1 MEIGGFFM
9 IKKQAL
15 ELIDF
20 LYESPTAFHSVF
32 NVEKQLLSEGYTE
45 LKESDTWNLEPR
57 GKYYVKK
64 NDSALIAFEIGT
76 GDIKKD
82 GLRMIG
88 AHTDSPG
95 FRVKANAEIIV
106 EGSYLKLNTE
116 GYGGAILYTWF
127 DRPLGLAGRV
137 MLKGD
142 SPFQPETKLVNINK
156 PLLIIP
162 SLAIHMNRS
171 VNDGFEVNKQK
182 DTLPLLS
189 LVNEYFEQD
198 NYLVKLIADE
208 LDIDYRTILGFELSL
223 YEYEKGCLVGANEEF
238 ISCGGLDDMWMVFS
252 GIKALT
258 ESDEIKATKMMIC
271 IDNEEIGSLTAQGA
285 NSTFI
290 PTIIER
296 LTIALGLDREGMHQ
310 VLANSVMIS
319 ADLAHAL
326 HPNVPEKHDPTHR
339 PVLGGGPV
347 LKIASSGSY
356 STDSRCAAI
365 FEELCQIA
373 KIPYQ
378 KFFNRSDVRGG
389 TTIGPI
395 TSSILTIP
403 VIDMGAPLLGMHSIR
418 ELAAVKDHE
427 YVTKLFTTFFNL

>member
-1 MEIGGFFM
+1 MESRAER
-9 IKKQAL
+9 KVL
-15 ELIDF
+15 RE
-20 LYESPTAFHSVF
+20 
-32 NVEKQLLSEGYTE
+32 
-45 LKESDTWNLEPR
+45 
-57 GKYYVKK
+57 K

-339 PVLGGGPV
+339 PVLGGDQY
-347 LKIASSGSY
+347 LKLHLQVRIVRIVAVPLYLKSY
-356 STDSRCAAI
+356 ARLQRFHIKSFLI
-365 FEELCQIA
+365 
-373 KIPYQ
+373 
-378 KFFNRSDVRGG
+378 VRMFVAEQQ
-389 TTIGPI
+389 
-395 TSSILTIP
+395 L
-403 VIDMGAPLLGMHSIR
+403 DLL
-418 ELAAVKDHE
+418 LL
-427 YVTKLFTTFFNL
+427 LF

>member
-1 MEIGGFFM
+1 MV
-9 IKKQAL
+9 KQSAV

-20 LYESPTAFHSVF
+20 LYESPTAFHSVL
-32 NVEKQLLSEGYTE
+32 NVEKYLSSEGYIE
-45 LKESDTWNLEPR
+45 LNESDVWSLKVK
-57 GKYYVKK
+57 GKYFVKK
-64 NDSALIAFEIGT
+64 NDSALIAFEVGT

-82 GLRMIG
+82 GIRMIG

-95 FRVKANAEIIV
+95 FRVKSNAEMVV
-106 EGSYLKLNTE
+106 EGTYLKLNTE

-127 DRPLGLAGRV
+127 DRPLGLAGKV
-137 MLKGD
+137 MLKGE
-142 SPFQPETKLVNINK
+142 SPFSPRTQLININK

-162 SLAIHMNRS
+162 SLAIHMNRAI
-171 VNDGFEVNKQK
+171 NEGFEVNKQK
-182 DTLPLLS
+182 HTLPLLG
-189 LVNEYFEQD
+189 LVNDYFEKD

-208 LDIDYRTILGFELSL
+208 LSVDYQDILGFELSL
-223 YEYEKGCLVGANEEF
+223 YEYEKGCLVGVEEEL

-252 GIKALT
+252 GVKALMDST
-258 ESDEIKATKMMIC
+258 EIKATKMLIC

-290 PTIIER
+290 LNIIER
-296 LTIALGLDREGMHQ
+296 VTMALGLNREGMYQ
-310 VLANSVMIS
+310 TLSNSVMIS
-319 ADLAHAL
+319 ADLAHAV
-326 HPNVPEKHDPTHR
+326 HPNYPEKHDPTNR

-365 FEELCQIA
+365 FESLCQVA
-373 KIPYQ
+373 EVPYQ
-378 KFFNRSDVRGG
+378 KFYNRSDVRGG

-395 TSSILTIP
+395 TSSSLTIP
-403 VIDMGAPLLGMHSIR
+403 VIDMGSPLLGMHSIR

-427 YVTKLFTTFFNL
+427 YVIKLFKTFYSL